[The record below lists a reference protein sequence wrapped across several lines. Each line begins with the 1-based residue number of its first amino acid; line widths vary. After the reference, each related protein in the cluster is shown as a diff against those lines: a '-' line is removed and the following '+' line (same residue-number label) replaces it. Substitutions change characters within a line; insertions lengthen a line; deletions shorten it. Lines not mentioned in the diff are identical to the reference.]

1 MLVKFFMNFTA
12 SQGLADYV
20 VLNVKQDQ
28 QGAIWTI
35 SNLGISAVG
44 FLNPSVNKKKKNDK
58 PRDIPSAFKFFE
70 GDAFA
75 SVNGLS
81 NEELKKYKPVFRNF
95 NNNTGYPVKDGIN
108 NSMLIDS
115 NGVIWAGCGDGK
127 LIRFDPAALNIN
139 TKPLALQIQSVKVNS
154 ENICWYNLDP
164 AGRRQLVVNSHTIVW
179 LCFGKCKAH
188 WENK

>member
-1 MLVKFFMNFTA
+1 
-12 SQGLADYV
+12 
-20 VLNVKQDQ
+20 
-28 QGAIWTI
+28 
-35 SNLGISAVG
+35 
-44 FLNPSVNKKKKNDK
+44 
-58 PRDIPSAFKFFE
+58 
-70 GDAFA
+70 
-75 SVNGLS
+75 
-81 NEELKKYKPVFRNF
+81 
-95 NNNTGYPVKDGIN
+95 
-108 NSMLIDS
+108 MLIDS